1 MLKILFLEWSLEILS
16 LCKEFSSDG
25 VVGIDLAGDE
35 ILGEIPAM
43 KGHINAFKVCCKLK
57 PCIYLMVAMY
67 ATYSPMRWF
76 NITRACY
83 LERSGTHKGSHGV
96 TRDDWQRQL

>member
-1 MLKILFLEWSLEILS
+1 MLEILFLEWSLEILS

-43 KGHINAFKVCCKLK
+43 RGHINAFKVHVL
-57 PCIYLMVAMY
+57 
-67 ATYSPMRWF
+67 
-76 NITRACY
+76 
-83 LERSGTHKGSHGV
+83 
-96 TRDDWQRQL
+96 

>member
-1 MLKILFLEWSLEILS
+1 MLEILFLEWSLEILS

-57 PCIYLMVAMY
+57 PCIYLLRPMVAIAHGEKY
-67 ATYSPMRWF
+67 IPSNTLVQHCQILLF
-76 NITRACY
+76 GKTR
-83 LERSGTHKGSHGV
+83 GP
-96 TRDDWQRQL
+96 

>member
-1 MLKILFLEWSLEILS
+1 MLEILFLGWSLEILS

-43 KGHINAFKVCCKLK
+43 KGHINAFKVCSQSQCT
-57 PCIYLMVAMY
+57 V
-67 ATYSPMRWF
+67 R
-76 NITRACY
+76 R
-83 LERSGTHKGSHGV
+83 RS
-96 TRDDWQRQL
+96 LLL

>member
-1 MLKILFLEWSLEILS
+1 MLKILFSEWSLEILS
-16 LCKEFSSDG
+16 LCKEFSSEG

-57 PCIYLMVAMY
+57 PCILLVF
-67 ATYSPMRWF
+67 T
-76 NITRACY
+76 
-83 LERSGTHKGSHGV
+83 
-96 TRDDWQRQL
+96 

>member
-1 MLKILFLEWSLEILS
+1 MLEILFLGWSLEILS

-57 PCIYLMVAMY
+57 PCIYLLRPMVAIAHREKY
-67 ATYSPMRWF
+67 IPSNTLVQHCHIVLF
-76 NITRACY
+76 GKTR
-83 LERSGTHKGSHGV
+83 GP
-96 TRDDWQRQL
+96 

>member
-43 KGHINAFKVCCKLK
+43 KGHVNAFKVCCNLK
-57 PCIYLMVAMY
+57 PCIHLFQI
-67 ATYSPMRWF
+67 R
-76 NITRACY
+76 
-83 LERSGTHKGSHGV
+83 LL
-96 TRDDWQRQL
+96 QRRMMHDPCFIARGALLLYIMCPQQA

>member
-1 MLKILFLEWSLEILS
+1 MLEILLLEWSLEILS

-35 ILGEIPAM
+35 IQGEIPAM

-57 PCIYLMVAMY
+57 PCIYLLRPMVAIAHREKY
-67 ATYSPMRWF
+67 IPSNTLVQHCQIVLF
-76 NITRACY
+76 GKTR
-83 LERSGTHKGSHGV
+83 GP
-96 TRDDWQRQL
+96 